1 MTIIYLYFPLVFIG
15 ILYLII
21 ALKIKTKRII
31 GLQSVNVR
39 EQR

>member
-15 ILYLII
+15 ILDLII